1 MKVLMV
7 LNKAYAQDPRAQRA
21 VTALSDQGH
30 RVDVIC
36 FADPQYKE
44 PTLPGVRWQRIPI
57 IRSRRNRL
65 TYVLEYAFYFLY
77 CFFACALQ
85 TAFGRHDVMQVFV
98 MPEALSIVTLLPK
111 LWGTRI
117 VIDWMDLGY
126 EVYLTKYGRRS
137 GDLFPGLI
145 HLFEKLTGKV
155 ADLAIFP
162 NEGFHRAV
170 VDRGIKLKQVAI
182 VMNSADEAIFGQA
195 QQRPSSSGAIRL
207 LYNGFLDARNGW
219 DVAVDAAEKLARRC
233 PDVSLTMLGEG
244 PEQGRLVQRLESPD
258 ARAHVHYAGRVPLD
272 EMAACIRQADIGLI
286 TTRRTP
292 MTERNVPT
300 RIFEFGA
307 LRCPVVAADL
317 GELHSYFDDTC
328 VAYCEAG
335 NPEAFA
341 DCIQE
346 LMQDEPRRARLA
358 ENLHER
364 CRELSW
370 STFRQVYLEQMEALA
385 K

>member
-21 VTALSDQGH
+21 VTALSDKGH

-36 FADPQYKE
+36 FADPKYKE
-44 PTLPGVRWQRIPI
+44 PDLPGVRWQRIPI

-65 TYVLEYAFYFLY
+65 TYVVEYAFYFLY
-77 CFFACALQ
+77 CFFAGAWQ

-162 NEGFHRAV
+162 NEGFHKAV
-170 VDRGIKLKQVAI
+170 VDRGIKLKRVAI
-182 VMNSADEAIFGQA
+182 VMNSADEAIFEQE
-195 QQRPSSSGAIRL
+195 QERPAPTGAIRL
-207 LYNGFLDARNGW
+207 LYNGFIDARNGW
-219 DVAVDAAEKLARRC
+219 DVAIDAAEAVARTC

-244 PEQGRLVQRLESPD
+244 PEQSQLEQRLESPD
-258 ARAHVHYAGRVPLD
+258 AQAHVHYAGRVPLD
-272 EMAACIRQADIGLI
+272 EMAACIRQADIVLI
-286 TTRRTP
+286 TTRKTP

-307 LRCPVVAADL
+307 LRTPVVAADL

-328 VAYCEAG
+328 VAYCEVG

-341 DCIQE
+341 NCIGE
-346 LMQDEPRRARLA
+346 LMQDETRRTRLA
-358 ENLHER
+358 ENLYER

-370 STFRQVYLEQMEALA
+370 ATFRQVYLEQMEALA
-385 K
+385 